1 MKAIVHF
8 ISSNILKMLLFLKKS
23 SRSFFFIHL
32 ILINEKWESEPS
44 NKHFRFLFGL
54 FFYYTG
60 NASTFPVF
68 FQEDYEESIVIVRCM
83 GVYYLKILICWLI
96 ISYLKIGVEN
106 FNARSASETVSFSKV
121 PVKGCDFS
129 WLSVM

>member
-1 MKAIVHF
+1 MKSGNLSHLTNISDFYLGYSFITREMLQHF
-8 ISSNILKMLLFLKKS
+8 PF
-23 SRSFFFIHL
+23 
-32 ILINEKWESEPS
+32 
-44 NKHFRFLFGL
+44 
-54 FFYYTG
+54 
-60 NASTFPVF
+60 F